1 MDSIFGML
9 IFCVGGLAGATFLL
23 PARGVKGWAY
33 ETWWMFYCVV
43 GLLLMPP
50 IVCAITVP
58 HFCGVIADA
67 PGAILLKCVAFGA
80 IWGVGGLTWGLMV
93 RYLGIGLGLAIG
105 CGLCAATGTVL
116 PPIMNGEASTLLFG
130 EDGAVSIGKIVVL
143 AGVVGS
149 LLGIVF
155 VGLAGKLKENEL
167 PEEEKKKAVAE
178 FNFKKGMIV
187 ALISGVCSSCM
198 NLGLQ
203 SGGVIEQAAYDAA
216 IKAGV
221 IAEGAMWSWKGMP
234 VIMVVLWGGFVVQAA
249 WVVQQHCKN
258 GTFGDYFR
266 LAATGCPS
274 GDPSQGA
281 GGTATVTCGSLL
293 LNWVLASA
301 VGVIWVFQFVCQKAG
316 EPLMGDLKYISFA
329 VVMASTI
336 FFSTLIGVVLGEW
349 KGVSART
356 KVFLA
361 LGTLVMVASFCVI
374 SLGSK

>member
-1 MDSIFGML
+1 MNNAVLGMMVFAL
-9 IFCVGGLAGATFLL
+9 GGLAGATFLL

-33 ETWWMFYCVV
+33 ETWWMFYCVF
-43 GLLLMPP
+43 GLVLCPP
-50 IVCAITVP
+50 VICALFVP
-58 HFCGVIADA
+58 DFWNVAMSASAGT
-67 PGAILLKCVAFGA
+67 LFKCIAFGA
-80 IWGVGGLTWGLMV
+80 VWGIGGLTWGLMV

-116 PPIMNGEASTLLFG
+116 PPIMNGEAAKLIF
-130 EDGAVSIGKIVVL
+130 DANGAVSAGKLVVL
-143 AGVVGS
+143 AGVLGS
-149 LLGIVF
+149 LAGIGF
-155 VGLAGKLKENEL
+155 VGFAGKLKENEL

-187 ALISGVCSSCM
+187 ALISGVCSACM

-203 SGGVIEQAAYDAA
+203 SGGVIEEAAYKAA
-216 IKAGV
+216 VKAGV

-234 VIMVVLWGGFVVQAA
+234 VIMVVLWGGFAVQAI
-249 WVVQQHCKN
+249 WVVQQHFKN

-266 LAATGCPS
+266 HGL
-274 GDPSQGA
+274 
-281 GGTATVTCGSLL
+281 VVRNWIFGSL
-293 LNWVLASA
+293 

-349 KGVSART
+349 KGVSGRT
-356 KVFLA
+356 KAYLA
-361 LGTLVMVASFCVI
+361 LGTLIMVASFCVI
-374 SLGSK
+374 SFGSK

>member
-1 MDSIFGML
+1 MDAILGML
-9 IFCVGGLAGATFLL
+9 VFSMGGLAGATFLL
-23 PARGVKGWAY
+23 PARGIKGWAY

-43 GLLLMPP
+43 GLLLMPM
-50 IVCAITVP
+50 IVCAIAVP
-58 HFCGVIADA
+58 DFCGVIASA
-67 PGAILLKCVAFGA
+67 PGTTILKCVTFGA
-80 IWGVGGLTWGLMV
+80 IWGIGGLTWGLMV

-116 PPIMNGEASTLLFG
+116 PPIMNGEAAKLLFG
-130 EDGAVSIGKIVVL
+130 DDGAVSLGKIVVL
-143 AGVVGS
+143 GGVVGS

-155 VGLAGKLKENEL
+155 VGLAGMLKEGEL

-187 ALISGVCSSCM
+187 ALISGVCSACM

-203 SGGVIEQAAYDAA
+203 SGGVIEEAAYKAA
-216 IKAGV
+216 VKAGV

-234 VIMVVLWGGFVVQAA
+234 VIMVVLWGGFAVQAI
-249 WVVQQHCKN
+249 WVVQQHFKN

-266 LAATGCPS
+266 HGL
-274 GDPSQGA
+274 
-281 GGTATVTCGSLL
+281 VVRNWIFGSL
-293 LNWVLASA
+293 

-336 FFSTLIGVVLGEW
+336 FFSTFVGILMGEW
-349 KGVSART
+349 KGTGSRT
-356 KVFLA
+356 KLNLA
-361 LGTLVMVASFCVI
+361 LGIIILVASFCAI